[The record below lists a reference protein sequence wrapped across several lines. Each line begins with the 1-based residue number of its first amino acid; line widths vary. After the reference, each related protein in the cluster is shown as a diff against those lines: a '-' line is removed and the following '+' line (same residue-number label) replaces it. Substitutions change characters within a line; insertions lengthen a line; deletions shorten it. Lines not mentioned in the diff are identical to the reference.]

1 MFKRPLIYV
10 QVHRG
15 HFIAKRIGSDRVV
28 RKSCAGLDH
37 PRTLMGDFQVVAD
50 GFSSAYKEL
59 YPAVRFFKPRALVHL
74 IPVFEGGYTNV
85 ELRAFNEASA
95 VAGAAFT
102 FMSTFERPHT
112 DAELAEILG

>member
-15 HFIAKRIGSDRVV
+15 HFIAKRVGSDRVV
-28 RKSCAGLDH
+28 RKNCSGLDH
-37 PRTLMGDFQVVAD
+37 PRTLMGDFPEIAD
-50 GFSSAYKEL
+50 SFSSAFKEL
-59 YPAVRFFKPRALVHL
+59 YPAGRFFKPKALVHL
-74 IPVFEGGYTNV
+74 MPVYEGGYTNV

-95 VAGAAFT
+95 MAGAAFT